1 MCLAWSHTTGYFFI
15 TPKKNIIKH
24 LTKCINNN
32 LNGQSKMYK
41 MCLVKTC
48 HAITNT
54 WHQSRHFLL
63 VLFCFVFNTCEIIL
77 AHVTIVPRLTHE
89 ARAQPLASS
98 VSYNIRLFAI
108 NVHCKK
114 KFFYLYTV
122 LSASLSTPV
131 LNLYS
136 PSRLSKLFL

>member
-1 MCLAWSHTTGYFFI
+1 
-15 TPKKNIIKH
+15 
-24 LTKCINNN
+24 
-32 LNGQSKMYK
+32 

-54 WHQSRHFLL
+54 WHQSRHFLFA
-63 VLFCFVFNTCEIIL
+63 FCFFFFYTCVIIL
-77 AHVTIVPRLTHE
+77 AHVTTVPRLTHE

-114 KFFYLYTV
+114 NEFFYLYTV
-122 LSASLSTPV
+122 LSALLSTPV
-131 LNLYS
+131 LIL
-136 PSRLSKLFL
+136 PPPLRLSKLFCKIGDMLERPSLTWATLCFYILEI